1 MATIP
6 SQFRAGDYVAW
17 TETDAPEGTTAITVY
32 LRTRA
37 ASGAAIAATVNGD
50 GTFDFSIS
58 SVTSAALA
66 AGAYLAQFLATVDGQ
81 PQTYREVRFDVL
93 ASLSYTGSPTA
104 FDPRSQAEKDL
115 EAVEEAIRVL
125 TTSAQEYRIGTGTA
139 NGGRMVRR
147 ADLAELIKWRDQLRA
162 EVLKE
167 QQASMIENGKGDPN
181 KLYVRFTP
189 AF

>member
-17 TETDAPEGTTAITVY
+17 TEADAPESTTAITVY

-37 ASGAAIAATVNGD
+37 ASGAAIAASDNGN
-50 GTFDFSIS
+50 GTFDFAIS
-58 SVTSAALA
+58 SVTSAALT
-66 AGAYLAQFLATVDGQ
+66 AGDYLAQFLATVDGQ
-81 PQTYREVRFDVL
+81 PQTYREVRFSVL
-93 ASLSYTGSPTA
+93 ASLAYTGSPGS

-125 TTSAQEYRIGTGTA
+125 AAGAQEYRIGTGTA

-147 ADLAELIKWRDQLRA
+147 ADLADLIAWRDRLKA
-162 EVLKE
+162 EVAKE
-167 QQASMIENGKGDPN
+167 QAAADIENGKGNPN
-181 KLYVRFTP
+181 SLFVRFTP
-189 AF
+189 SF